1 MSMYWSLLGKYLNF
15 RQATV
20 IAACLVATICQ
31 GQTTPQLSSNTRM
44 PASYIPDDDVIVKP
58 IDNKISFY
66 QRYVATDTSDEVKLS
81 RNQIKIWSDNQVFAS
96 QYGQDS
102 SLIGSAYYVPTQKE
116 KWDYFSNKYLRYL
129 RGRGEQP
136 LRDVPK
142 TWYEEYRAS
151 NEVDTIDELEGR
163 FRNTQKK
170 SSYGSDLPDALK
182 AKEINVWKKT
192 NIIFQPRV
200 DQGLVIV
207 GIKNPIADARAWV
220 AANGKTEINVQH
232 SINEIGMR
240 VMFNFYADTGKYF
253 SSVDQKI
260 KDNLYARFTSNK
272 DPKHAVGTPY
282 QDDTLMLLYA
292 IQF

>member
-1 MSMYWSLLGKYLNF
+1 MSKYWSLLRKHLGF
-15 RQATV
+15 RQATM
-20 IAACLVATICQ
+20 IAACLVTSICQ
-31 GQTTPQLSSNTRM
+31 GQSTSLNRS

-58 IDNKISFY
+58 VDNQLSFY
-66 QRYVATDTSDEVKLS
+66 QRYVATDTSDDVKIS
-81 RNQIKIWSDNQVFAS
+81 RNQIKIWSDNQVFAD
-96 QYGQDS
+96 QYGMDS
-102 SLIGSAYYVPTQKE
+102 SLSGSAYYVPTKKE

-142 TWYEEYRAS
+142 SWYEEYRAS

-163 FRNTQKK
+163 FRGTQKK

-192 NIIFQPRV
+192 NVIFQPRL

-220 AANGKTEINVQH
+220 AANGKTEINVQQSFN
-232 SINEIGMR
+232 SIGAR

-253 SSVDQKI
+253 SSIDQKVAE
-260 KDNLYARFTSNK
+260 NLYARFTSNK
-272 DPKHAVGTPY
+272 DPKHAIGTPY

-292 IQF
+292 RQF